1 MKKVQVIERYNSREK
16 YIRPLNSFL
25 CPITGAIM
33 VDPVSLCTGT
43 KCERSAIE
51 AWFDDGN
58 GTDPETKEVLEDT
71 TLRSNVQLGESI
83 EEWREVNY
91 CFGIRSIRESLLS
104 NSELLVQES
113 QSQIQ
118 DLLRENSI
126 NKDWISIGEL
136 TDIIISILGE
146 SNSRDVKMKI
156 LITFKDAVE
165 GHARNKE
172 KVVDSQG
179 WYHIISCLG
188 SDSRISKEAIDLLY
202 ELLQDRSGWNKSF
215 CKILS
220 DHPSAVSY
228 LVTLLKGPVRNS
240 AGILMEL
247 SEIDEENITAAAKFG
262 WYNLLIDRMIQ
273 GSESS
278 RMSMAKAIVNLELK
292 DLNLKLLGEQGI
304 TLPLLEMLSGSI
316 ESKELSLSALVKLAR
331 LHANKGII
339 HYCNIW
345 RMKSFITIK
354 CCEILEKLATDD
366 DRIDFFVDGEG
377 KQLELDN
384 IITNLLPVM
393 QSPNSAHY
401 RKPALRGL
409 LGICKFE
416 TGSSRLLAANGVSL
430 ILALLDDS
438 DPEIRETAI
447 NLLFLFSQ
455 HEPEGVV
462 EYLFRPRRLEAL
474 VGFLQNEDNDD
485 V

>member
-1 MKKVQVIERYNSREK
+1 
-16 YIRPLNSFL
+16 
-25 CPITGAIM
+25 M

-240 AGILMEL
+240 AGV
-247 SEIDEENITAAAKFG
+247 SE
-262 WYNLLIDRMIQ
+262 
-273 GSESS
+273 
-278 RMSMAKAIVNLELK
+278 
-292 DLNLKLLGEQGI
+292 
-304 TLPLLEMLSGSI
+304 
-316 ESKELSLSALVKLAR
+316 
-331 LHANKGII
+331 
-339 HYCNIW
+339 
-345 RMKSFITIK
+345 
-354 CCEILEKLATDD
+354 
-366 DRIDFFVDGEG
+366 
-377 KQLELDN
+377 
-384 IITNLLPVM
+384 
-393 QSPNSAHY
+393 
-401 RKPALRGL
+401 
-409 LGICKFE
+409 
-416 TGSSRLLAANGVSL
+416 
-430 ILALLDDS
+430 
-438 DPEIRETAI
+438 
-447 NLLFLFSQ
+447 
-455 HEPEGVV
+455 
-462 EYLFRPRRLEAL
+462 
-474 VGFLQNEDNDD
+474 
-485 V
+485 

>member
-1 MKKVQVIERYNSREK
+1 
-16 YIRPLNSFL
+16 
-25 CPITGAIM
+25 M

-156 LITFKDAVE
+156 LITFKDA
-165 GHARNKE
+165 E

-228 LVTLLKGPVRNS
+228 LVTLLKGP
-240 AGILMEL
+240 L
-247 SEIDEENITAAAKFG
+247 SETDEENITAAAKFG

-316 ESKELSLSALVKLAR
+316 ESKELSL
-331 LHANKGII
+331 
-339 HYCNIW
+339 
-345 RMKSFITIK
+345 MKSFITIK

-384 IITNLLPVM
+384 IITNLLAVM

-409 LGICKFE
+409 LGLCKFE
-416 TGSSRLLAANGVSL
+416 TGLVKKAVLAANGVSL

-438 DPEIRETAI
+438 DPEIKETAI